1 MRCIIKNI
9 IFFLIMD
16 EISKQV
22 LSMVGIDFDN
32 MNELNGYIIP
42 REVFLSVN
50 KYESVKPFIPE
61 LKKRFSSSCMTCLQS
76 TASKEQSWPL
86 LNLVRQILNVYKHN
100 MKPIRKS
107 DGYTKDG
114 VKKYK
119 RFFEIYLRPVNP
131 TNNNKDD
138 NNKDDDNDDIL
149 KEDEQT
155 NKTI

>member
-1 MRCIIKNI
+1 
-9 IFFLIMD
+9 MD

-50 KYESVKPFIPE
+50 KYESIKPFIPE
-61 LKKRFSSSCMTCLQS
+61 LKKRFSSSCMTSLQS
-76 TASKEQSWPL
+76 TACKEQSWPL

-100 MKPIRKS
+100 MKPVRKS

-131 TNNNKDD
+131 TAITNAND
-138 NNKDDDNDDIL
+138 NTEQELNNDDA
-149 KEDEQT
+149 
-155 NKTI
+155 

>member
-1 MRCIIKNI
+1 
-9 IFFLIMD
+9 MD

-50 KYESVKPFIPE
+50 KYESIKPFIPE
-61 LKKRFSSSCMTCLQS
+61 LKKRFSSSCMTSLQS
-76 TASKEQSWPL
+76 TACKEQSWPL

-100 MKPIRKS
+100 MKPVRKS

-119 RFFEIYLRPVNP
+119 RFFEIYLRPVNSTAI
-131 TNNNKDD
+131 TNANANTEQEL
-138 NNKDDDNDDIL
+138 NNDDV
-149 KEDEQT
+149 